1 MSTPQGVGLL
11 ANSVSNLVVGAAT
24 MGYTVLVPA
33 MVLRR
38 FGTDEYGMWFLAFQI
53 AAYVLLLDLGSQTV
67 VSKEAADPAGRAG
80 AAQLTSAAMASQLG
94 LALVVVGVAAA
105 WAGLADQR
113 ALAPLVTV
121 LGAAAASSLL
131 ASTVRA
137 WYGGLQRSHVAA
149 AWLVVAR
156 LSGVAGLCVA
166 LAADAGLVA
175 LTAAVAGPQLLV
187 HGAFLLWARRPPSP
201 WARPDRAAF
210 RRLVH
215 SSSPLA
221 LWTIAGVFI
230 AGVDIFVVRAVDP
243 AQLGEYAIALPLLA
257 VPTGIVT
264 AAMSAW
270 IPWVATVDAERP
282 EGGRDATFEATAFT
296 AVALSLGAVVYIG
309 YADELVGLWAGTD
322 STAATGYLRLLY
334 LAWCL
339 RIAFLPW
346 SVLVL
351 VRSQQ
356 RLITFAPVTE
366 AAVNLAA
373 SIVLGLWLGAVGVAI
388 GTVAG
393 AVVAAAVYLTL
404 AIPRTAGS
412 GVTTPLVV
420 RALGAAWPPLLA
432 AAFLAA
438 LSVTGAPA
446 AWRAPAAIA
455 CIGLAGWWTATRRR
469 MAPAPSS

>member
-1 MSTPQGVGLL
+1 MSRPEGVGLL

-38 FGTDEYGMWFLAFQI
+38 FGTDDYGMWFLAFQI

-67 VSKEAADPAGRAG
+67 VTREAADPTGRVG
-80 AAQLTSAAMASQLG
+80 AAQLTTAAMVSQLA
-94 LALVVVGVAAA
+94 LAVVVVGVATA
-105 WAGLADQR
+105 WAGFADQR
-113 ALAPLVTV
+113 TLAPLVTV

-137 WYGGLQRSHVAA
+137 WYGGLQRTHVAA

-156 LSGVAGLCVA
+156 LSGVAGLGAA

-175 LTAAVAGPQLLV
+175 LTADVAGPQLLI
-187 HGAFLLWARRPPSP
+187 HGTFLLWARRPPSP

-210 RRLVH
+210 GRLVH

-270 IPWVATVDAERP
+270 IPWVATAETARPP
-282 EGGRDATFEATAFT
+282 EGGRDATLAATAFT
-296 AVALSLGAVVYIG
+296 AAALSLGAVVYMG
-309 YADELVGLWAGTD
+309 YADDLVGLWAGEE
-322 STAATGYLRLLY
+322 SSAATAYLRLLY

-351 VRSQQ
+351 VRGQQ
-356 RLITFAPVTE
+356 RLITFAPITE
-366 AAVNLAA
+366 AVVNVAV
-373 SIVLGLWLGAVGVAI
+373 SIALGLWLGAVGVAM
-388 GTVAG
+388 GTVVG
-393 AVVAAAVYLTL
+393 AVVAAGLYLTV

-412 GVTTPLVV
+412 GVTTPGLV
-420 RALGAAWPPLLA
+420 RAAARPPLVA
-432 AAFLAA
+432 AACLAA
-438 LSVTGAPA
+438 LAVTGAPA
-446 AWRAPAAIA
+446 AWRALAAAA
-455 CIGLAGWWTATRRR
+455 CIGVGGWWMTARRR
-469 MAPAPSS
+469 SAPVPAP